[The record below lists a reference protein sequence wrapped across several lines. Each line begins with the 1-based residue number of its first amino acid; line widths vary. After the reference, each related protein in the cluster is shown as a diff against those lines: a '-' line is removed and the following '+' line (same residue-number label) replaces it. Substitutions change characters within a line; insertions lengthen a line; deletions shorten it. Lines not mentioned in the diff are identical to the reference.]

1 MSKITRES
9 WNLIVTDIIDIV
21 KSNRDYGTDD
31 FTNKELED
39 FLTDCGII
47 RVIDD
52 EA

>member
-21 KSNRDYGTDD
+21 ESNRYYGTDD

-39 FLTDCGII
+39 LLTDCGII